1 MTGEDLDLK
10 PSIVEQAKFEYSL
23 LGKIFN
29 KGLSEED
36 RKEGLLKRLENIK
49 DKNDELLNV
58 FNTTNKKAPENK
70 TNNQSKKI
78 IYNSKHSFAK
88 LKNIKDIKKLS
99 FDSMFNLM
107 KEYHDKF
114 TSLKNL
120 IPQTKNNEELKKE
133 VLINAEN
140 LYNDL
145 YYIYKYKYNK
155 KINSLN
161 TENKK
166 KLNSKK
172 LRLTDYLYSSEEEQ
186 EQKTITDDLYS
197 SEEEQEKKNN

>member
-1 MTGEDLDLK
+1 ML
-10 PSIVEQAKFEYSL
+10 
-23 LGKIFN
+23 
-29 KGLSEED
+29 
-36 RKEGLLKRLENIK
+36 
-49 DKNDELLNV
+49 
-58 FNTTNKKAPENK
+58 
-70 TNNQSKKI
+70 
-78 IYNSKHSFAK
+78 
-88 LKNIKDIKKLS
+88 KKLS

-114 TSLKNL
+114 TILKNL

-166 KLNSKK
+166 
-172 LRLTDYLYSSEEEQ
+172 SS
-186 EQKTITDDLYS
+186 TP
-197 SEEEQEKKNN
+197 KN

>member
-1 MTGEDLDLK
+1 M
-10 PSIVEQAKFEYSL
+10 
-23 LGKIFN
+23 
-29 KGLSEED
+29 
-36 RKEGLLKRLENIK
+36 
-49 DKNDELLNV
+49 
-58 FNTTNKKAPENK
+58 
-70 TNNQSKKI
+70 
-78 IYNSKHSFAK
+78 
-88 LKNIKDIKKLS
+88 
-99 FDSMFNLM
+99 
-107 KEYHDKF
+107 
-114 TSLKNL
+114 
-120 IPQTKNNEELKKE
+120 
-133 VLINAEN
+133 LINAEN

-197 SEEEQEKKNN
+197 SEEEQEKKK